1 MVKNEKVKV
10 KRPQRIEEEVW
21 RGICLIHGVKYQPP
35 EVINEVSVEEYA
47 KLGLTREQLLQMF
60 EKMLRIRRFEE
71 AVEGLFLVEGK
82 LIGLC
87 HPYFG
92 MEAVAVGVTSALR
105 PDDPIIST
113 HRNHGH
119 AIARGMPFKDL
130 MAELFGKSTGT
141 CKGLGGSMHVALS
154 VEHNIPVVT
163 AIVGSGI
170 PIACGV
176 GLALQYRKEK
186 RIAVVFFGDGAVNA
200 GAFNEGLNLAT
211 VWKLPILFV
220 CENNHYALSTP
231 FYKVCAGES
240 IASRGAAY
248 GIKSFLVPNANDVI
262 AVYLAARKA
271 VEHIRSGNGPAFIEC
286 RTYRM
291 KGHGIYDTG
300 WYRPKEEVEE
310 WMKKDPIDIFMK
322 KLKMMGILDDEALK
336 CMEEDV
342 EKEIKQAI
350 DEAERAPVLD
360 FDELWGLLYVGSEAR
375 YGEWR

>member
-1 MVKNEKVKV
+1 ME
-10 KRPQRIEEEVW
+10 RGSLE
-21 RGICLIHGVKYQPP
+21 GICLIHGVKYQPP
-35 EVINEVSVEEYA
+35 EVIDEVPVEEYT
-47 KLGLTREQLLQMF
+47 KLGLTCEQLLQMF

-71 AVEGLFLVEGK
+71 AVERLFLVEGK

-92 MEAVAVGVTSALR
+92 MEAVAVGVISALR

-119 AIARGMPFKDL
+119 AIARGTPFKSL
-130 MAELFGKSTGT
+130 MAELFGKSIGT
-141 CKGLGGSMHVALS
+141 CKGLGGSMHAALS
-154 VEHNIPVVT
+154 LEYNIPVVT

-170 PIACGV
+170 PIACGI
-176 GLALQYRKEK
+176 GLALQYRREK
-186 RIAVVFFGDGAVNA
+186 RIAVVFFGDGAVNT
-200 GAFNEGLNLAT
+200 GAFNEGLNFAAI
-211 VWKLPILFV
+211 WKLPILFV

-231 FYKVCAGES
+231 VYKACAGES

-271 VEHIRSGNGPAFIEC
+271 VDHIRPGGGPAFIEC

-300 WYRPKEEVEE
+300 WYRPKEEVKE
-310 WMKKDPIDIFMK
+310 WMKKDPIDTFMK
-322 KLKMMGILDDEALK
+322 KLKIMKILDDDIIK
-336 CMEEDV
+336 CMEEDI
-342 EKEIKQAI
+342 EEEIKQAI
-350 DEAERAPVLD
+350 DEAEKAPVLD
-360 FDELWGLLYVGSEAR
+360 FDKLWDLLYVGGEAR